1 MRKANKETV
10 LALALA
16 FFALWVVVA
25 VGITAVWLTSEV
37 RVFGLVI
44 LPTAIVAG
52 LLVVYFDWRA
62 KLRGRV
68 LADRDTSRKAA

>member
-1 MRKANKETV
+1 MKRATKSEVVAIV
-10 LALALA
+10 LAFVSMFVVLAA
-16 FFALWVVVA
+16 GAA
-25 VGITAVWLTSEV
+25 AVWLTSEV

-62 KLRGRV
+62 QLRNRV
-68 LADRDTSRKAA
+68 LADRGDQREAA